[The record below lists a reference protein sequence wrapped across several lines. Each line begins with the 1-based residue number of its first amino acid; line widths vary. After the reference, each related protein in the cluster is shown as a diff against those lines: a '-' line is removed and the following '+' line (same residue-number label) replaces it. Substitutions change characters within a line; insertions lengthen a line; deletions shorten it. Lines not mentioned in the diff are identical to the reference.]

1 MNELRDKYVEASN
14 AQIRYEIELQRKDH
28 ANTNNEKMQQEQ
40 IKRLPKMALW
50 YDKDLFICFLIGVA
64 IGLVISAIA

>member
-1 MNELRDKYVEASN
+1 M
-14 AQIRYEIELQRKDH
+14 
-28 ANTNNEKMQQEQ
+28 
-40 IKRLPKMALW
+40 IKKLPKMPLW